1 MLIAFDG
8 VEQVRGKSVEVIGH
22 LNPALKSAWPAAG
35 RDIFRWG
42 TYLSDHLGALTCGA
56 GLMRVIR

>member
-22 LNPALKSAWPAAG
+22 LNPALESAWPAAG
-35 RDIFRWG
+35 RDRFRWRA
-42 TYLSDHLGALTCGA
+42 YLSDHLVMGHD
-56 GLMRVIR
+56 